1 MINRKQSFPNLSVDE
16 IEKIICKEL
25 DVNKAEDVVSVDLKG
40 KTDVADRMVVATG
53 ISSRHVA
60 ALADYIVTALKKAGY
75 ETVPTE
81 GKESGEWILVDAGD
95 VIVHI
100 FKADIRERYNLEK
113 MWSALDSSREI
124 AF

>member
-1 MINRKQSFPNLSVDE
+1 
-16 IEKIICKEL
+16 
-25 DVNKAEDVVSVDLKG
+25 
-40 KTDVADRMVVATG
+40 MVVATG